1 MKCIPLLL
9 LTLLFFLNKQTA
21 FAQIAL
27 GCDTVYI
34 LTETIPMY
42 EKGDAEATKYLLNE
56 VAPVVSSYNKKNDA
70 LVTKVHID
78 LIINQQGNV
87 VDVEFPNSNIS
98 SEFEFEIKQKLL
110 KMKGWKA
117 GIMNGEPVCCRL
129 SFPISCILYK

>member
-1 MKCIPLLL
+1 MKYISLLL
-9 LTLLFFLNKQTA
+9 LMLLFFLNKQNA
-21 FAQIAL
+21 FSQIAV

-34 LTETIPMY
+34 FTETMPKY

-56 VAPVVSSYNKKNDA
+56 VTPVVSSYNKKNDA

-87 VDVEFPNSNIS
+87 ANVEFPNSNIS
-98 SEFEFEIKQKLL
+98 SEFEFEIQKKLL

-117 GIMNGEPVCCRL
+117 GLMNGEPVCCRL
-129 SFPISCILYK
+129 SFSISCILYK